1 VDTHVIR
8 PTIPELLDNVAASL
22 DQTVLPELAPG
33 AARNQLQAAIALIR
47 RAAMA
52 SEATGPYLWADNADI
67 AATLR
72 KLAPPL
78 GLLAPESTPACRYP
92 TITELRERNLS
103 LQRDLESTQQTLR
116 TAPQDQ
122 RESLTPILRALI
134 ERMVQREARL
144 NVSPSGG

>member
-1 VDTHVIR
+1 MIR
-8 PTIPELLDNVAASL
+8 PTIPELLDHVATSL
-22 DQTVLPELAPG
+22 DQTVLRELAAG
-33 AARNQLQAAIALIR
+33 AARNQLQAAITLIR

-78 GLLAPESTPACRYP
+78 GLLAPESTPAWTYP

-103 LQRDLESTQQTLR
+103 LQADLVATQQTLR
-116 TAPQDQ
+116 AAPQDQ
-122 RESLTPILRALI
+122 RESLMPILRALI
-134 ERMVQREARL
+134 ERMLQREAKLNMSRL
-144 NVSPSGG
+144 GD